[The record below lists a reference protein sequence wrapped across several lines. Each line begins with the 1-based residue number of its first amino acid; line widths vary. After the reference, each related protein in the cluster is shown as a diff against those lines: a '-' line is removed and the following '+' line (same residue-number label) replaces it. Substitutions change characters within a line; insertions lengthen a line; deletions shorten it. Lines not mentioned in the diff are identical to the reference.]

1 MLPKLGCS
9 HPFCNLLWQ
18 FPNGK
23 ALLAGKLSNHTYSV
37 KSSSKCV
44 NMELRYRM
52 TANPCLCG
60 GPRTLQKRD
69 WPYHT
74 GQALWLTER
83 ACGKEHPLTLTT
95 SDRACCNNIGKKC

>member
-1 MLPKLGCS
+1 MCEHG
-9 HPFCNLLWQ
+9 
-18 FPNGK
+18 
-23 ALLAGKLSNHTYSV
+23 A
-37 KSSSKCV
+37 
-44 NMELRYRM
+44 
-52 TANPCLCG
+52 
-60 GPRTLQKRD
+60 TLQDDGEPLFVRGAEDAAEAD